1 MSTEPIRL
9 RTLLDA
15 GAPDSVGHVLAEG
28 GHEVIFYRDVLPE
41 RTPDLVVARTAIE
54 NDAVLVAIDNDMR
67 NIAKRYGVAAQKGRF
82 AQLSL
87 IHICCDEVMAS
98 KRLRQ
103 AMSFIELEWTV
114 RNGRAA
120 RRMWVDSGPHFLK
133 TNR

>member
-9 RTLLDA
+9 RMLLDA
-15 GAPDSVGHVLAEG
+15 GVPDSMGNVLAES

-41 RTPDLVVARTAIE
+41 RTPDLVVARTALE
-54 NDAVLVAIDNDMR
+54 NGAVLVAIDNDMR
-67 NIAKRYGVAAQKGRF
+67 NIAKKYGVAAQKGRF

-98 KRLRQ
+98 KRLKQ
-103 AMSFIELEWTV
+103 AISFIELEWAISTEH
-114 RNGRAA
+114 AA
-120 RRMWVDSGPHFLK
+120 RRMWVDIGPHFLK